1 MNVEIISYTQNPLET
16 VAKAASVCYRSEPSL
31 TIVKQC
37 INSGHLSVLEHAS
50 FTFMISGVDRNCY
63 DRKTEVLTKEGWK
76 FLCDV
81 KVGEKVLTINQDT
94 LEAEFQDVINTISYK
109 YNGVMHKYKSQNI
122 DLLVT
127 PNHNMFLK
135 KYDVRIPDRFH
146 LVPSEEIKN
155 KRVYFSKIVN
165 YNNIVDEYITIPG
178 YSYEKKNNQ
187 GKTYVKTLSDLRLKR
202 SNFYKLLAWYLSEGS
217 TSYNSKENSYNIS
230 ISQKKEKNINHIM
243 NIINDC
249 GFHCWYDGQAIHFK
263 SLVLGKYFKNLG
275 HSIDKKIPFNIFD
288 SFNKELARSFIDEYI
303 LGDGSID
310 KSNCRKIY
318 TISKEMANQLYTLC
332 YIAGYTASYHIDNRV
347 GQSHI
352 VNGRTI
358 NNNYPCYVINISE
371 TGKRNYTPVIKTD
384 THRSEVN
391 FNDYVYCVEVPNHTL
406 FVRRNGVSCWCG
418 NCTHQLVRHRIA
430 SYSQES
436 QRYVDMSNNE
446 FIYPEAYGRE
456 STLYEK
462 SFYHSMKCYED
473 LIELGAAKEDARS
486 VLPGA
491 CETRIVVTMNLR
503 VLAHFMNERL
513 CMRAQEPI
521 RKLANA
527 MKQAVLNLFEKTE
540 EKEIIRK
547 LLVPKC
553 EVGVLHFCPEAK
565 TCNRHKTAKEINSI
579 LNSIKK
585 EDE

>member
-50 FTFMISGVDRNCY
+50 FTFMISGVDRN
-63 DRKTEVLTKEGWK
+63 L
-76 FLCDV
+76 
-81 KVGEKVLTINQDT
+81 
-94 LEAEFQDVINTISYK
+94 
-109 YNGVMHKYKSQNI
+109 
-122 DLLVT
+122 
-127 PNHNMFLK
+127 
-135 KYDVRIPDRFH
+135 
-146 LVPSEEIKN
+146 
-155 KRVYFSKIVN
+155 
-165 YNNIVDEYITIPG
+165 
-178 YSYEKKNNQ
+178 
-187 GKTYVKTLSDLRLKR
+187 
-202 SNFYKLLAWYLSEGS
+202 
-217 TSYNSKENSYNIS
+217 
-230 ISQKKEKNINHIM
+230 
-243 NIINDC
+243 
-249 GFHCWYDGQAIHFK
+249 
-263 SLVLGKYFKNLG
+263 
-275 HSIDKKIPFNIFD
+275 
-288 SFNKELARSFIDEYI
+288 
-303 LGDGSID
+303 
-310 KSNCRKIY
+310 
-318 TISKEMANQLYTLC
+318 
-332 YIAGYTASYHIDNRV
+332 
-347 GQSHI
+347 
-352 VNGRTI
+352 
-358 NNNYPCYVINISE
+358 
-371 TGKRNYTPVIKTD
+371 
-384 THRSEVN
+384 
-391 FNDYVYCVEVPNHTL
+391 
-406 FVRRNGVSCWCG
+406 
-418 NCTHQLVRHRIA
+418 THQLVRHRIA

-446 FIYPEAYGRE
+446 FVYPKAYGRE
-456 STLYEK
+456 TALYEK

-503 VLAHFMNERL
+503 ALAHFMNERL

-579 LNSIKK
+579 LNSIEK
-585 EDE
+585 ENE

>member
-50 FTFMISGVDRNCY
+50 FTFMISGVDRN
-63 DRKTEVLTKEGWK
+63 L
-76 FLCDV
+76 
-81 KVGEKVLTINQDT
+81 
-94 LEAEFQDVINTISYK
+94 
-109 YNGVMHKYKSQNI
+109 
-122 DLLVT
+122 
-127 PNHNMFLK
+127 
-135 KYDVRIPDRFH
+135 
-146 LVPSEEIKN
+146 
-155 KRVYFSKIVN
+155 
-165 YNNIVDEYITIPG
+165 
-178 YSYEKKNNQ
+178 
-187 GKTYVKTLSDLRLKR
+187 
-202 SNFYKLLAWYLSEGS
+202 
-217 TSYNSKENSYNIS
+217 
-230 ISQKKEKNINHIM
+230 
-243 NIINDC
+243 
-249 GFHCWYDGQAIHFK
+249 
-263 SLVLGKYFKNLG
+263 
-275 HSIDKKIPFNIFD
+275 
-288 SFNKELARSFIDEYI
+288 
-303 LGDGSID
+303 
-310 KSNCRKIY
+310 
-318 TISKEMANQLYTLC
+318 
-332 YIAGYTASYHIDNRV
+332 
-347 GQSHI
+347 
-352 VNGRTI
+352 
-358 NNNYPCYVINISE
+358 
-371 TGKRNYTPVIKTD
+371 
-384 THRSEVN
+384 
-391 FNDYVYCVEVPNHTL
+391 
-406 FVRRNGVSCWCG
+406 
-418 NCTHQLVRHRIA
+418 THQLVRHRLA

-446 FIYPEAYGRE
+446 FVYPKAYGRE
-456 STLYEK
+456 VTLYEK

-503 VLAHFMNERL
+503 ALSHFMNERL

-579 LNSIKK
+579 LNSIEK